1 MKNEGDI
8 MDSLNEY
15 RIIMITVEE
24 AVKIL
29 REHGWKGDEGHL
41 RAGIDAGV
49 YDFAVSFEKKRRVY
63 EIYLNKLLKWIEER
77 SMNVE
82 KELTA

>member
-1 MKNEGDI
+1 M
-8 MDSLNEY
+8 NEY
-15 RIIMITVEE
+15 RIIMITVKE
-24 AVKIL
+24 AVEIL
-29 REHGWKGDEGHL
+29 REHGWKGDEAHL

-49 YDFAVSFEKKRRVY
+49 YDFAVSFEKNRRVY

-77 SMNVE
+77 SMTVE

>member
-1 MKNEGDI
+1 MNEF
-8 MDSLNEY
+8 
-15 RIIMITVEE
+15 RIILVTVKE

-49 YDFAVSFEKKRRVY
+49 YDFGVSFKKERWVY
-63 EIYLNKLLKWIEER
+63 EIYLNKLMKWIEER
-77 SMNVE
+77 SMKVSSE
-82 KELTA
+82 TAS